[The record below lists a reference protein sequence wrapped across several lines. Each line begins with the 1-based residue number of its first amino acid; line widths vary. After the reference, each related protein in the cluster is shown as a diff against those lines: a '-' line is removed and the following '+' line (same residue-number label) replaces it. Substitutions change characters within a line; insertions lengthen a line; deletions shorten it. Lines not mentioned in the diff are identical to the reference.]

1 MSRLKPKLLP
11 ELKRGEYFSFE
22 LHLIKNKV
30 PMVVA
35 VEDIKCQFRNVDD
48 QLIND
53 ASIQKLSEGHFLIFV
68 NDTSKWPTGML
79 FFDVFVNYEDKPF
92 STTTYQMEI
101 LPSITR

>member
-48 QLIND
+48 QLITT
-53 ASIQKLSEGHFLIFV
+53 AAIEKLSEGYFHIYMWLIHQHGHLV
-68 NDTSKWPTGML
+68 
-79 FFDVFVNYEDKPF
+79 
-92 STTTYQMEI
+92 
-101 LPSITR
+101 